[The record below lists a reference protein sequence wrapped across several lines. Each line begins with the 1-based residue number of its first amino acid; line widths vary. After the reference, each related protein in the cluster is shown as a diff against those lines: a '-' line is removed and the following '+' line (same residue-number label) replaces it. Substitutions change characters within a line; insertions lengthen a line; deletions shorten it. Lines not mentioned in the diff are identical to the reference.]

1 MSTQSSENRN
11 TNAAPKFTEDDAN
24 KSRHHK
30 MSHEPQKEPKKG
42 NCVEELNKIREA
54 KPLNISITKGIAGIK
69 LGEKKVSAFFLQQT
83 IDY

>member
-11 TNAAPKFTEDDAN
+11 INAASKFTEDDAN
-24 KSRHHK
+24 KSRK
-30 MSHEPQKEPKKG
+30 PKEPQKETKKG

-69 LGEKKVSAFFLQQT
+69 LGEKK
-83 IDY
+83 